1 MSHGFD
7 ATNACLYFNSSALY
21 LQQYNY
27 NQNQCGTVGVACR
40 GGQKEFK
47 TTLKIFYAKYLN
59 TLMKLLLPVGI
70 WCNYSPAGNLQSFPG
85 WALSIPPGPSKN
97 SNNVLSECK
106 GQ

>member
-27 NQNQCGTVGVACR
+27 NQNQCCAVGVACR

-47 TTLKIFYAKYLN
+47 TTLNALN
-59 TLMKLLLPVGI
+59 LRLFTYEIVATC
-70 WCNYSPAGNLQSFPG
+70 WNL
-85 WALSIPPGPSKN
+85 
-97 SNNVLSECK
+97 V
-106 GQ
+106 